1 MNIILEST
9 GCFLFFLEHFLL
21 AENSYYYRHRQSP
34 NFAFLAA
41 KACHYFFATIWSTN
55 FCVVDTCE
63 GIIVHLGIEE
73 KES

>member
-9 GCFLFFLEHFLL
+9 GCFFFLEHFLL
-21 AENSYYYRHRQSP
+21 AENSYYFRHSHLILLFWQQKLVII
-34 NFAFLAA
+34 FLQL
-41 KACHYFFATIWSTN
+41 WSTN

-63 GIIVHLGIEE
+63 GIIVHLGKEE